1 MVPPATCQPTEVS
14 AHAPRRACGQ
24 SLKPRWRQG
33 APVRVLPSYRERA
46 LVLHG
51 AEGNVVV
58 VGDVHVGLEQE
69 LARRGVQVPDQT
81 QHMRRRIE
89 GLLKEHAAERLI
101 VLGDLKETIGRS
113 SSADIARL
121 RALVRGLDAR
131 VDLVPGNHDADL
143 EWLGVEGVQMH
154 PATGIKVD
162 DVALTHGHVWPGED
176 IMDAKVLVTS
186 HNHPMLGLRDELG
199 KLHKEPCWVRGPFK
213 RAARERYPNL
223 PKGAQFVIM
232 PAFNELLGG
241 HAINAL
247 PKAGEKEGIGP
258 MLRNRLFDMDRARL
272 WTLDGIEMGTIRSLR
287 PQAGKAP

>member
-1 MVPPATCQPTEVS
+1 
-14 AHAPRRACGQ
+14 
-24 SLKPRWRQG
+24 
-33 APVRVLPSYRERA
+33 VRVAPSWRERA

-51 AEGNVVV
+51 DAGNVVV

-81 QHMRRRIE
+81 PHMRARIQA
-89 GLLKEHAAERLI
+89 LLRAHNADRLI

-154 PATGIKVD
+154 PATGLKIE
-162 DVALTHGHVWPGED
+162 DVALTHGHVWPD
-176 IMDAKVLVTS
+176 AAIMGARVLVTS

-199 KLHKEPCWVRGPFK
+199 KLHKEPCWVRGPFQ
-213 RAARERYPNL
+213 RAARERYPSL
-223 PKGAQFVIM
+223 PRGAQFIIM

-241 HAINAL
+241 HAINAPL
-247 PKAGEKEGIGP
+247 KEGEGLGP
-258 MLRNRLFDMDRARL
+258 LLRNQLFDLDRARI
-272 WTLDGIEMGTIRSLR
+272 WTLDGIEMGTVKSLR
-287 PQAGKAP
+287 PPAAKAGPA